1 MKRLEFLPEVKDEVL
16 DAFRH
21 YQRERKGL
29 GQEFRAELKT
39 TLDRIRRMP
48 SIVAPIHADVR
59 FAKTNRF
66 PYVVYD
72 QRGHSRHRSS
82 SFQPRSSNLDGSDLR
97 LFGGFGWSQTG
108 GVAALNHRLMG

>member
-1 MKRLEFLPEVKDEVL
+1 MKRLEFLPEVEDEVL

-21 YQRERKGL
+21 YQREQKGL

-66 PYVVYD
+66 PYVIYYRDLKEVILVIAVL
-72 QRGHSRHRSS
+72 HSSRDPQAWMVRI
-82 SFQPRSSNLDGSDLR
+82 
-97 LFGGFGWSQTG
+97 
-108 GVAALNHRLMG
+108 

>member
-1 MKRLEFLPEVKDEVL
+1 MKRIEFLPEVEDEIV
-16 DAFRH
+16 DAFRR

-29 GQEFRAELKT
+29 GKEFRAELKA

-66 PYVVYD
+66 PYVVYYRELKD
-72 QRGHSRHRSS
+72 VILVIAVLHSSRD
-82 SFQPRSSNLDGSDLR
+82 P
-97 LFGGFGWSQTG
+97 QTWM
-108 GVAALNHRLMG
+108 VRI